1 MDSDL
6 HSSSPFSY
14 IANTVCRFSPFSSS
28 FPNFLIFSCH
38 CPLCWQDYSR
48 LRPACF
54 ERKPGVFLWTRRSVV
69 TETPSLSV
77 FPLTGGFCHHC
88 KHKTSCICSHSN
100 SLVGD
105 LWQELCSA
113 SVTIPHAWDSLATRR
128 RLAFLSHPS
137 AVQEGSPM
145 LQPSLRCCK
154 PLSTSCCQVWGSPV
168 TPCTLQETICQSLP
182 VLASRSCPS
191 SKLGL
196 GAWSRLTKRF
206 FIPPV
211 LGWPRQ
217 QQARLSGPRGSQ
229 IDSHQCHTWSWSPQS
244 CPWTWGWS
252 ETEKRTSWEHLEKWM
267 SAKWDSSVLWSNTAR
282 AQPLGCHHCP
292 TS

>member
-1 MDSDL
+1 MNLL
-6 HSSSPFSY
+6 HESHGQWSTLFKSLSY

-54 ERKPGVFLWTRRSVV
+54 ERKPGVFLWTCRSVV

-77 FPLTGGFCHHC
+77 FPLTGGFCHHR

-154 PLSTSCCQVWGSPV
+154 PLSTSCFQVWGRPV

-206 FIPPV
+206 FILPV

-217 QQARLSGPRGSQ
+217 QQARLSGPHGSQ
-229 IDSHQCHTWSWSPQS
+229 IDSHHMVLESPKLSLDLGVVRDREEDQLGT
-244 CPWTWGWS
+244 PREVDVS
-252 ETEKRTSWEHLEKWM
+252 EVGLQRF
-267 SAKWDSSVLWSNTAR
+267 VI
-282 AQPLGCHHCP
+282 
-292 TS
+292 